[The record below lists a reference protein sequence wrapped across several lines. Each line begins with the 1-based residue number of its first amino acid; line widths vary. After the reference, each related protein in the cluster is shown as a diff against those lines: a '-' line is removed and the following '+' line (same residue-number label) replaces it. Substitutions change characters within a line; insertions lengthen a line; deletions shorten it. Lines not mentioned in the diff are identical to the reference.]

1 MGGKQQMKIIDMHEA
16 LLKEG
21 HTVGYTTIR
30 NFVSEIS
37 KKNKE
42 VFIRKHPEPGAEI
55 EFDWGEV

>member
-1 MGGKQQMKIIDMHEA
+1 MKIIDMHEA